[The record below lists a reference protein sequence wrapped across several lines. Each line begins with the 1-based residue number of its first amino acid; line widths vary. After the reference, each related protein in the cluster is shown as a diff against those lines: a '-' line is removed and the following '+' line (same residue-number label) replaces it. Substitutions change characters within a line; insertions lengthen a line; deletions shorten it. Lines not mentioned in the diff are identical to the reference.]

1 MWNGQ
6 RLAVVLPTYNEH
18 LSIAECIRD
27 FEALGIVDEIVVVNN
42 NAHPDT
48 SSAVEPTSAREVHEV
63 VQGYGAA
70 IRRGLDETRGAD
82 LVCVCEP
89 DGTFVAAD
97 LLKLLPF
104 TTDADLVLG
113 SRTVQTFIFSG
124 ANMGRFLRYG
134 NWAVAKLAEVVY
146 DTVSLSDVGC
156 TFRVLRRSAVD
167 HLTPYFRGTGS
178 SFGLEMVLVAA
189 RHRLPMVQIPVHYR
203 ERVGESSVTGS
214 PLKALQLGLQMIT
227 MCVRMRFAPSLRRPR

>member
-6 RLAVVLPTYNEH
+6 RLAVILPTYNEH

-42 NAHPDT
+42 NAHPET
-48 SSAVEPTSAREVHEV
+48 SPAVRPTSAREVHEV

-70 IRRGLDETRGAD
+70 IRRGLDETRSAD

-89 DGTFVAAD
+89 DGTFVAND
-97 LLKLLPF
+97 LLKLLPY
-104 TTDADLVLG
+104 TDDNDLVLG
-113 SRTVQTFIFSG
+113 SRTVQTYIFSG

-134 NWAVAKLAEVVY
+134 NWGVAKLAEVLY

-156 TFRVLRRSAVD
+156 TFRVLRRGAVD
-167 HLTPYFRGTGS
+167 HLTPYYRGTGS
-178 SFGLEMVLVAA
+178 SFGLEMMLVAA
-189 RHRLPMVQIPVHYR
+189 RQRLPMVQIPVHYR

-214 PLKALQLGLQMIT
+214 PAKALRLGVEMIAL
-227 MCVRMRFAPSLRRPR
+227 CFRLRFDRSLRKPR